1 MKKKPIFLS
10 VCADD
15 YGITNNVNNSI
26 IKLIDKKRIT
36 ETSCIVIANDFEIN
50 LRELIKRKQKIDIGL
65 HLTLTN
71 FSPLTK
77 FNIMKKNNKL
87 PSVILL
93 FLYLLFNKKALN
105 IIKKEI
111 DSQYNKFVKC
121 FGFKPDFI
129 DGHHHVHQFPHI
141 GKLILSLIKKNYTKD
156 EYPWIRLSSDK
167 LYKIIYRKNSIIKAI
182 FIGLFSYNI
191 KKNMF
196 KGIKFNMGFSGFYN
210 FSNKYNYEKNFPNF
224 VNNIV
229 SGHLLMIHPGIS
241 DKKLLSIDK
250 ATISREKEYK
260 FLMSDK
266 YLDILNTKNIKL
278 QKLSKTINK

>member
-1 MKKKPIFLS
+1 MKKKPILLS

-15 YGITNNVNNSI
+15 YGITDNVNNSI
-26 IKLIDKKRIT
+26 IKLIDNNRIT
-36 ETSCIVIANDFEIN
+36 ETSCIVLTNNFEKN
-50 LRELIKRKQKIDIGL
+50 LKELIKRKQKIDIGL

-71 FSPLTK
+71 FLPLTK
-77 FNIMKKNNKL
+77 FNILKKNNKL
-87 PSVILL
+87 PSITLL
-93 FLYLLFNKKALN
+93 FLYLLFHKKILN

-129 DGHHHVHQFPHI
+129 DGHHHVHQFPHM
-141 GKLILSLIKKNYTKD
+141 GKLILLLIKKNYNKD
-156 EYPWIRLSSDK
+156 EYPWVRLSSDK

-182 FIGLFSYNI
+182 FISLFSNNI
-191 KKNMF
+191 KKNMI
-196 KGIKFNMGFSGFYN
+196 KDIKFNIGFSGFYN
-210 FSNKYNYEKNFPNF
+210 FSNEYNYEKRFPNF
-224 VNNIV
+224 LNNIV
-229 SGHLLMIHPGIS
+229 SGHLLMVHPGIN

-266 YLDILNTKNIKL
+266 YLDILNKKNIKL
-278 QKLSKTINK
+278 QKLSKTINN